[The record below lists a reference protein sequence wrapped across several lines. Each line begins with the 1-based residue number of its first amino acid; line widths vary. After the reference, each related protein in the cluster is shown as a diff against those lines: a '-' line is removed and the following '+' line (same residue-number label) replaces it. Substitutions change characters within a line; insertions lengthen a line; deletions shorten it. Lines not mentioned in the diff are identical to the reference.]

1 LVYGGIISLN
11 NKILRSNNLF
21 LYKNKD
27 LNKKIKKSGPYIHEK
42 KIGSGGFGKKKIII
56 IIIKKKKG
64 DIYLVF
70 KKIKKKKVTHEITN
84 KQYALK
90 KIKLKV
96 NNNEE
101 NKNSDEENEN
111 EENEEKR
118 NDPNNKK
125 SVFVPTDQFNEVN
138 ITKQLNHKNI
148 LKIENFFIQNSYS
161 DSLYV

>member
-64 DIYLVF
+64 DIYLVL
-70 KKIKKKKVTHEITN
+70 ILNLKKKGNT
-84 KQYALK
+84 
-90 KIKLKV
+90 
-96 NNNEE
+96 
-101 NKNSDEENEN
+101 
-111 EENEEKR
+111 
-118 NDPNNKK
+118 
-125 SVFVPTDQFNEVN
+125 
-138 ITKQLNHKNI
+138 
-148 LKIENFFIQNSYS
+148 
-161 DSLYV
+161 